1 MIPVAN
7 IGASGLSD
15 EQVNLVLKNKAKN
28 AGVGVEALKRRGFF
42 YGVVGEFEVTNAAC
56 DFYGQRLTV
65 TLNKCH
71 SVGIHDRPWGGSH
84 HTETPRRELPAV

>member
-28 AGVGVEALKRRGFF
+28 AGVGVEALKRRVFL
-42 YGVVGEFEVTNAAC
+42 
-56 DFYGQRLTV
+56 R
-65 TLNKCH
+65 
-71 SVGIHDRPWGGSH
+71 S
-84 HTETPRRELPAV
+84 RESSR